1 MSIFKRLFG
10 KAAPDPKY
18 ALEPLYA
25 RVIAKGREVHWYEQ
39 GQVPDTLDGRFDMIA
54 TILAIL
60 LLRME
65 QIEGAGPDSAY
76 LTELFVDDMDAQMR
90 EAGIGD
96 VVVAKDM
103 GKIMS
108 ILGGRLGAFKGAFDD
123 PAKLDAAIARN
134 IHGVDAAEDAARAH
148 LAASL
153 TAYWQQL
160 QSLDHPQ
167 LIAGQIA

>member
-1 MSIFKRLFG
+1 MSIFRRLFG

-18 ALEPLYA
+18 ALQSLYA
-25 RVIAKGREVHWYEQ
+25 RVLAKGREVHWYEQ

-54 TILAIL
+54 SILAIL
-60 LLRME
+60 LLRM
-65 QIEGAGPDSAY
+65 QQLPGAAQDSAY

-108 ILGGRLGAFKGAFDD
+108 ILGGRLGAFKGAFED
-123 PAKLDAAIARN
+123 PERLEAAVGRN
-134 IHGVDAAEDAARAH
+134 IYGGANADDGARSHVAAQ
-148 LAASL
+148 LS
-153 TAYWQQL
+153 AYWRAL
-160 QSLDHPQ
+160 QSVNHAD
-167 LIAGQIA
+167 LIAATFA

>member
-1 MSIFKRLFG
+1 MSIFNRLFG
-10 KAAPDPKY
+10 KAAPDPKHTRG
-18 ALEPLYA
+18 PLYTS
-25 RVIAKGREVHWYEQ
+25 VIAKGREVHWYEQ

-54 TILAIL
+54 SVLAIL

-65 QIEGAGPDSAY
+65 QLPGAAQDMAY

-108 ILGGRLGAFKGAFDD
+108 ILGGRLGAFKDAFDD
-123 PAKLDAAIARN
+123 RAKLNAAIERN
-134 IHGVDAAEDAARAH
+134 IHGVDAANDAARAH

-153 TAYWQQL
+153 TAYWQKL
-160 QSLDHPQ
+160 QSLGHSQ
-167 LIAGQIA
+167 LILGQIT

>member
-1 MSIFKRLFG
+1 MSIFSRLFG
-10 KAAPDPKY
+10 KSPPDPKN
-18 ALEPLYA
+18 ALHPLYSK
-25 RVIAKGREVHWYEQ
+25 VIAKGRELHWYEQ
-39 GQVPDTLDGRFDMIA
+39 GQVPDTMDGRFDMIA
-54 TILAIL
+54 SILAIL

-65 QIEGAGPDSAY
+65 ELPDAAQDSVY

-108 ILGGRLGAFKGAFDD
+108 ILGGRLGAFRGAFAD
-123 PAKLDAAIARN
+123 PARLDAAIERN
-134 IHGVDAAEDAARAH
+134 IHGAENADEASRVH
-148 LAASL
+148 LAAML

-160 QSLDHPQ
+160 QLLDHRQ
-167 LIAGQIA
+167 LVEAKFA